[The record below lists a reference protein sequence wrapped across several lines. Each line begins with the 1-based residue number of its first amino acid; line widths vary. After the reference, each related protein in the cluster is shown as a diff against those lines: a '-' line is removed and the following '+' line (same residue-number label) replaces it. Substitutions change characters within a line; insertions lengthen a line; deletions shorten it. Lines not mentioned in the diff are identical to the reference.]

1 MLCSGSSLSAIPS
14 APGSGKGYSLPSR
27 SVFLVGLPR
36 GFGAQLSGQLTRL
49 GYLLEKAIAISQN
62 RIVVEGEF
70 FCSRMSPPPPQI
82 PVGRA
87 WGPTVWEI
95 YTTRT
100 PLSTFKMKTFLI
112 MMKIGNQ
119 FAIKQCPIVGPGQ
132 RILGTPYTNVSL
144 RRFPGHPG
152 QHFPAFSL
160 RPLAVRPQDS
170 DTRQR
175 ETENGGLR
183 TMA

>member
-1 MLCSGSSLSAIPS
+1 M
-14 APGSGKGYSLPSR
+14 
-27 SVFLVGLPR
+27 
-36 GFGAQLSGQLTRL
+36 
-49 GYLLEKAIAISQN
+49 
-62 RIVVEGEF
+62 
-70 FCSRMSPPPPQI
+70 
-82 PVGRA
+82 
-87 WGPTVWEI
+87 WEI

-100 PLSTFKMKTFLI
+100 LLSTFQMKTFLI

-160 RPLAVRPQDS
+160 RPLAVRPQD
-170 DTRQR
+170 RVLR
-175 ETENGGLR
+175 HETERDGEWGPENHGVTVEEDLRVRVDTDDLRRPEQGSVRDRGRESSRGRAAHASALGEKRKRCCALGGR
-183 TMA
+183 REKRCCRE

>member
-1 MLCSGSSLSAIPS
+1 M
-14 APGSGKGYSLPSR
+14 
-27 SVFLVGLPR
+27 
-36 GFGAQLSGQLTRL
+36 
-49 GYLLEKAIAISQN
+49 
-62 RIVVEGEF
+62 
-70 FCSRMSPPPPQI
+70 
-82 PVGRA
+82 
-87 WGPTVWEI
+87 WEI

-100 PLSTFKMKTFLI
+100 LLSTFKMKTFLI

-160 RPLAVRPQDS
+160 RPLAVRPQD
-170 DTRQR
+170 RVLR
-175 ETENGGLR
+175 HETERDGEWGPENHGVTVEEDLRVRVDTDDLRRPEQGSVRDRGRESSRGRAAHASALGEKRKRCCALGGR
-183 TMA
+183 REKRCCRE

>member
-1 MLCSGSSLSAIPS
+1 M
-14 APGSGKGYSLPSR
+14 
-27 SVFLVGLPR
+27 
-36 GFGAQLSGQLTRL
+36 
-49 GYLLEKAIAISQN
+49 
-62 RIVVEGEF
+62 
-70 FCSRMSPPPPQI
+70 
-82 PVGRA
+82 
-87 WGPTVWEI
+87 WEI

-100 PLSTFKMKTFLI
+100 PLSTFKMKTFLG

-160 RPLAVRPQDS
+160 RPLAVWPQDTS
-170 DTRQR
+170 SPTRDREREREWGPENHGVTVEEDLRVRVDTDDLRRPEQGSVRDRGR
-175 ETENGGLR
+175 ESSRGRAAHASALGEKRKRCCVTPLGGR
-183 TMA
+183 REKRCCRE